1 MVLHC
6 WVSFALPVSNGAAD
20 PPALVL
26 LPRCHVV
33 LPPANLASAVDKLD
47 NAIGRW
53 LATTN
58 PARPYHDSI
67 VVVKFQ
73 ARPYARPVRP
83 RSFDEVLR
91 GVARSVKSA
100 RRDLGISQEEAAH
113 RAGIPVRQ
121 WQRVEAAD
129 AWTIRTL
136 VGVASALG
144 VDAGEL
150 LRR

>member
-1 MVLHC
+1 
-6 WVSFALPVSNGAAD
+6 
-20 PPALVL
+20 
-26 LPRCHVV
+26 
-33 LPPANLASAVDKLD
+33 
-47 NAIGRW
+47 
-53 LATTN
+53 
-58 PARPYHDSI
+58 
-67 VVVKFQ
+67 VVKGKGW
-73 ARPYARPVRP
+73 PYARPVRP

-136 VGVASALG
+136 VAVASALG
-144 VDAGEL
+144 VDAAEL
-150 LRR
+150 FRR